1 MKSNFRASKT
11 GGKVSLERV
20 LRIIENF
27 GLTRLDAKTYVY
39 LAKNGPK
46 KEEDIAMAMKLTK
59 DQVSPI
65 LKSLLKVG
73 LIRTNSECYELFFA
87 LMFEQLLDKMITLK
101 DEEARVTKQT
111 RKELLSSWQ
120 TIIQEKN
127 QANT

>member
-1 MKSNFRASKT
+1 
-11 GGKVSLERV
+11 
-20 LRIIENF
+20 
-27 GLTRLDAKTYVY
+27 
-39 LAKNGPK
+39 
-46 KEEDIAMAMKLTK
+46 MAMKLTK